1 MIFLSGLSLLRHS
14 AGHIM
19 VLIDPAVIVIQFQAL
34 RSGLMKF
41 FQPADFMRKKPI
53 QRRSESTI
61 DTILEAS
68 AQILDAEGEKGLN
81 TNDIATRSGF
91 SVGTLYQYFK
101 NKDAIV
107 QAMAEREVR
116 LVNEKFDQLIKA
128 EKNLTQEAAVRAVVR
143 VLIEPFSKRSR
154 ARRAA
159 MLFLAKRID
168 ILLARKIVLEMS
180 GRLFE
185 RMRYHVAFEGVPDK
199 VRRAVLMSAVM
210 GAIRGTLIDDPE
222 LITTQGFEDEL
233 VTLVLAYLAAP
244 VRRGVAGEL

>member
-1 MIFLSGLSLLRHS
+1 
-14 AGHIM
+14 
-19 VLIDPAVIVIQFQAL
+19 
-34 RSGLMKF
+34 
-41 FQPADFMRKKPI
+41 
-53 QRRSESTI
+53 
-61 DTILEAS
+61 
-68 AQILDAEGEKGLN
+68 
-81 TNDIATRSGF
+81 
-91 SVGTLYQYFK
+91 
-101 NKDAIV
+101 
-107 QAMAEREVR
+107 
-116 LVNEKFDQLIKA
+116 
-128 EKNLTQEAAVRAVVR
+128 
-143 VLIEPFSKRSR
+143 
-154 ARRAA
+154 

-168 ILLARKIVLEMS
+168 ILVARKIVVEMS